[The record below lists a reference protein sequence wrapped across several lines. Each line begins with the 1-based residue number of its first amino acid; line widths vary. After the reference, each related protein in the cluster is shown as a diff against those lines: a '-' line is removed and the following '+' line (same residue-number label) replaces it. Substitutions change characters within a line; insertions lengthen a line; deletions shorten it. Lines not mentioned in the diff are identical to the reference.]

1 MLSPLA
7 VLACVVEDGCAE
19 TRCHHCFDKLR
30 KPVRACERCGFARFC
45 SDECEHA
52 AASDGHH
59 PHLCDALQ
67 KKYEGEVVELVGGE
81 DILQAEAR
89 AILRGFV
96 SGCQLHDTNLF
107 GGGAD

>member
-1 MLSPLA
+1 LA
-7 VLACVVEDGCAE
+7 ATA
-19 TRCHHCFDKLR
+19 
-30 KPVRACERCGFARFC
+30 
-45 SDECEHA
+45 SA
-52 AASDGHH
+52 AAAPAVGGVLLLLTSFMVTVPAGNDGG
-59 PHLCDALQ
+59 PFWWPKLCDALQ
-67 KKYEGEVVELVGGE
+67 KKYEGEEVALVGGE

>member
-1 MLSPLA
+1 MSACPYWLPTLLPLPP
-7 VLACVVEDGCAE
+7 LLP
-19 TRCHHCFDKLR
+19 R
-30 KPVRACERCGFARFC
+30 P
-45 SDECEHA
+45 A
-52 AASDGHH
+52 AAAAADLMLTVPAGNDGG
-59 PHLCDALQ
+59 PFWWPKLCDALQ
-67 KKYEGEVVELVGGE
+67 KKYEGEVVALVGGE